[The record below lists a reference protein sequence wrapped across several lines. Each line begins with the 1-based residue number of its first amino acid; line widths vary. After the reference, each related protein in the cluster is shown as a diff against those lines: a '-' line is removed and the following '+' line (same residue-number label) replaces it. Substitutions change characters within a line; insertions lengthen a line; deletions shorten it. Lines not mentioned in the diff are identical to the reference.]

1 MNQRGPEALYQI
13 ISKRGRDP
21 SPDPSEHKLLTGA
34 AALSVEQAGKKLRAT
49 TRYLV
54 FYTSQI
60 CQNNPIYRR
69 HRSPYIVGN

>member
-60 CQNNPIYRR
+60 CRKQSNLQETSISIYRW
-69 HRSPYIVGN
+69 